1 MSYDIRNDESRNDES
16 RNKNLYPNLKI
27 NGRIFP
33 VWLLKN
39 FSKFKLPEIIRKD
52 NEDPCNVTTKI
63 ELRKFQEFIASYLD
77 YRSPYHD
84 VLLYYGVGAG
94 KSASVMAIYNGL
106 YNSTSGWNIFLLIKA
121 ALHDNP
127 WEAEIKKWL
136 QKDDYEHRYSN
147 IIWIHYDSPYA
158 DKEFLDEVK
167 KTDSS
172 KKNLY
177 IIDEVHN
184 FIRNVYSNVTSKQ
197 GKRAISIYD
206 YILQDKKENSS
217 TRVVLLSATPAI
229 NKPFE
234 LGLLFN
240 LLRPNIFPKSE
251 ILFNQY
257 FVDNSSIPIINP
269 KTKNMFQRRIIG
281 LVSYYIGA
289 TPDLYASKSVNFVD
303 VSMSEYQTDI
313 YNYYEEIERKMSL
326 KKKKSR
332 SSNKETYRTY
342 TRQASNFVFPTIENI
357 AGDKR
362 PRPNQFKIGEKEY
375 ENLLKTKDTDKIK
388 KTLSSQGQA
397 YFKALDKFRETFD
410 NYLNKIYVKE
420 KDSKNNILNDIENFK
435 KYENYEDWYNK
446 EKNKSELISKM
457 IMCSN
462 KFTNIIFNVF
472 KSKGPVLIY
481 SNYVLIEGIDIL
493 KIYLKYFG
501 FDSFSNPK
509 AKDYFKYA
517 EFHNNISKEV
527 RRQSIKMETDPDNKN
542 GKNIKIMLF
551 SPAGAEGISLSN
563 IRQIHI
569 TEPYWNEVRI
579 IQMIGR
585 GIRQCSHKDL
595 PMEERHVEIYRYRS
609 IKHNIIIKET
619 LEGSIVTQEKIVV
632 EDKNQ
637 LNTVDTEI
645 ENLARSKQNLIE
657 SFLDTIKEAAID
669 CELNKNHNMMA
680 SKYRCFKFNEVS
692 LFDKSI
698 GPAYKEDILEDMKI
712 DNGSNATKSITIKV
726 KAIKIRGVIK
736 IGNKEDISNYW
747 YCPETGTIYDFDL
760 NYPVGKVKKDI
771 NGIIEKIDKD
781 TYVIDIIPVP
791 VII

>member
-1 MSYDIRNDESRNDES
+1 MSDDIRNDESRN
-16 RNKNLYPNLKI
+16 KNVYPNLKI

-52 NEDPCNVTTKI
+52 NEDPCNITTKL

-94 KSASVMAIYNGL
+94 KSASVMSIYNGL
-106 YNSTSGWNIFLLIKA
+106 YNATSGWNVFLLIKA

-147 IIWIHYDSPYA
+147 IVWIHYDSPYA

-197 GKRAISIYD
+197 GKRAIAIYD

-251 ILFNQY
+251 ILFDQY
-257 FVDNSSIPIINP
+257 FVDNSAIPVINP

-303 VSMSEYQTDI
+303 VPMSEYQTDI
-313 YNYYEEIERKMSL
+313 YNYFEEVERKMSS

-342 TRQASNFVFPTIENI
+342 TRQASNFVFPTVENI

-375 ENLLKTKDTDKIK
+375 ENLLKTKDTEKIK
-388 KTLSSQGQA
+388 KTLSSQGQS
-397 YFKALDKFRETFD
+397 YFKALEKFRETFD

-446 EKNKSELISKM
+446 EKNKSELINKM

-481 SNYVLIEGIDIL
+481 SNYVLIEGIDVI

-517 EFHNNISKEV
+517 EFHNDISKEV
-527 RRQSIKMETDPDNKN
+527 RRQSIKIETAPDNKY

-619 LEGSIVTQEKIVV
+619 LEGSIITQEKIVV
-632 EDKNQ
+632 EDKSQ
-637 LNTVDTEI
+637 LNTVDIEI

-692 LFDKSI
+692 LFDKNI

-712 DNGSNATKSITIKV
+712 DNGSNSTKSITIKV

-760 NYPVGKVKKDI
+760 NYPVGKVKKDV

>member
-1 MSYDIRNDESRNDES
+1 MADDLRNDES

-52 NEDPCNVTTKI
+52 NEDPCNVTTKK

-106 YNSTSGWNIFLLIKA
+106 YNATSGWNVFLLIKA

-197 GKRAISIYD
+197 GKRAIAIYD

-257 FVDNSSIPIINP
+257 FVNNSSIPTINP
-269 KTKNMFQRRIIG
+269 KTKNIFQRRIIG

-303 VSMSEYQTDI
+303 VPMSEYQTDI
-313 YNYYEEIERKMSL
+313 YNYYEEVERKMSS
-326 KKKKSR
+326 KKKKSK
-332 SSNKETYRTY
+332 SSNKETYKTY
-342 TRQASNFVFPTIENI
+342 TRQASNFVFPTVDDI

-375 ENLLKTKDTDKIK
+375 ENLLKTKDTEKIK
-388 KTLSSQGQA
+388 KTLSSQSQA
-397 YFKALDKFRETFD
+397 YFKTLEKFRETFD
-410 NYLNKIYVKE
+410 NFLNKIYVKE

-435 KYENYEDWYNK
+435 KYDNYEDWYNK
-446 EKNKSELISKM
+446 EKTKSELINKM

-481 SNYVLIEGIDIL
+481 SNYVLIEGIDVI

-517 EFHNNISKEV
+517 EFHNDISKEV
-527 RRQSIKMETDPDNKN
+527 RRQSIKIETAIDNKY
-542 GKNIKIMLF
+542 GKNIKIMFKKLKHLIIF
-551 SPAGAEGISLSN
+551 QYLTSLITAILIS
-563 IRQIHI
+563 
-569 TEPYWNEVRI
+569 
-579 IQMIGR
+579 
-585 GIRQCSHKDL
+585 
-595 PMEERHVEIYRYRS
+595 
-609 IKHNIIIKET
+609 
-619 LEGSIVTQEKIVV
+619 
-632 EDKNQ
+632 
-637 LNTVDTEI
+637 
-645 ENLARSKQNLIE
+645 
-657 SFLDTIKEAAID
+657 TI
-669 CELNKNHNMMA
+669 MA
-680 SKYRCFKFNEVS
+680 F
-692 LFDKSI
+692 
-698 GPAYKEDILEDMKI
+698 
-712 DNGSNATKSITIKV
+712 T
-726 KAIKIRGVIK
+726 
-736 IGNKEDISNYW
+736 
-747 YCPETGTIYDFDL
+747 
-760 NYPVGKVKKDI
+760 
-771 NGIIEKIDKD
+771 
-781 TYVIDIIPVP
+781 
-791 VII
+791 

>member
-1 MSYDIRNDESRNDES
+1 MSDDLRNDESK
-16 RNKNLYPNLKI
+16 NKNLYPNLKI

-39 FSKFKLPEIIRKD
+39 YSKFKLPEIIRKD
-52 NEDPCNVTTKI
+52 NEDPCNITTKV
-63 ELRKFQEFIASYLD
+63 ELRKFQEFIGSYLD

-84 VLLYYGVGAG
+84 ILLYYGLGAG
-94 KSASVMAIYNGL
+94 KSASVMAIYNSL
-106 YNSTSGWNIFLLIKA
+106 YNSTSGWNVFLLIKA

-147 IIWIHYDSPYA
+147 IVWIHYDSPYA

-197 GKRAISIYD
+197 GKRAITIYD
-206 YILQDKKENSS
+206 YIIQDKKENSS
-217 TRVVLLSATPAI
+217 TRVVLLSATPSI

-234 LGLLFN
+234 IGLLFN

-251 ILFNQY
+251 ILFEQY
-257 FVDNSSIPIINP
+257 FVDKSSIPTINP
-269 KTKNMFQRRIIG
+269 KTKNMFQRRIMG

-303 VSMSEYQTDI
+303 VPMSEYQTDI
-313 YNYYEEIERKMSL
+313 YNIFEEIEKKISS
-326 KKKKSR
+326 KKKKAS
-332 SSNKETYRTY
+332 SSNKETYNTY

-357 AGDKR
+357 SGDKR
-362 PRPNQFKIGEKEY
+362 PRPYQYKIGEKEY
-375 ENLLKTKDTDKIK
+375 ELLLKTKNIDKIK
-388 KTLSSQGQA
+388 KTMSSQSQA
-397 YFKALDKFRETFD
+397 YFKALETFRETFD
-410 NYLNKIYVKE
+410 NYLNKIYVNE
-420 KDSKNNILNDIENFK
+420 KDLKTNILNDIENFK
-435 KYENYEDWYNK
+435 KYDNYDNWYNK
-446 EKNKSELISKM
+446 EKNKSELINKM
-457 IMCSN
+457 MICSN
-462 KFTNIIFNVF
+462 KFVNIIFNVF

-481 SNYVLIEGIDIL
+481 SNFVLIEGIDIL

-501 FDSFSNPK
+501 FNSFNNPN

-527 RRQSIKMETDPDNKN
+527 RKQSIKVETDPDNKY

-563 IRQIHI
+563 IRQMHI
-569 TEPYWNEVRI
+569 TEPYFNEVRI
-579 IQMIGR
+579 IQMLGR

-609 IKHNIIIKET
+609 IKHNIETKET
-619 LEGSIVTQEKIVV
+619 IEGSIVTKEKIVI
-632 EDKNQ
+632 EDKSK
-637 LNTVDTEI
+637 LNTIDTKI

-657 SFLDTIKEAAID
+657 SFLDTVKEAAID
-669 CELNKNHNMMA
+669 CELNKNHNMMG
-680 SKYRCFKFNEVS
+680 SKYRCFKFNEIS
-692 LFDKSI
+692 LFDKNI
-698 GPAYKEDILEDMKI
+698 GPAYKEDIMEDMKF
-712 DNGSNATKSITIKV
+712 DNGSNSTKSITIRV

>member
-1 MSYDIRNDESRNDES
+1 MSDEFRNDEFRNDESK
-16 RNKNLYPNLKI
+16 NKNLYPNLKI

-39 FSKFKLPEIIRKD
+39 YSKFKLPEIIRKD

-63 ELRKFQEFIASYLD
+63 ELRKFQDFIASYLD

-84 VLLYYGVGAG
+84 ILLYYGVGAG
-94 KSASVMAIYNGL
+94 KSASVMAIYNSL

-147 IIWIHYDSPYA
+147 IVWIHYDSPYA

-167 KTDSS
+167 KTDTS
-172 KKNLY
+172 KKNMY

-197 GKRAISIYD
+197 GKRAITIYD

-234 LGLLFN
+234 IGLLFN

-251 ILFNQY
+251 ILFDQY
-257 FVDNSSIPIINP
+257 FVDNSSIPTINP

-303 VSMSEYQTDI
+303 VPMSEYQTDI
-313 YNYYEEIERKMSL
+313 YDHFEEIERKIASN
-326 KKKKSR
+326 KRKSR
-332 SSNKETYRTY
+332 SSNKETYKTY
-342 TRQASNFVFPTIENI
+342 TRQASNFVFPTIDNI
-357 AGDKR
+357 SGDTR
-362 PRPNQFKIGEKEY
+362 PRPNQFKIGEKEH
-375 ENLLKTKDTDKIK
+375 ELLLKTKDTKKIK
-388 KTLSSQGQA
+388 KTLSSYKQD
-397 YFKALDKFRETFD
+397 YFKTLEKFRETFD

-420 KDSKNNILNDIENFK
+420 KDTANNILNDIENFK
-435 KYENYEDWYNK
+435 KYDNYDDWYNK
-446 EKNKSELISKM
+446 EKNKSELINKM
-457 IMCSN
+457 MMCSN

-481 SNYVLIEGIDIL
+481 SNFVLIEGIDIL

-501 FDSFSNPK
+501 FNSFSNPS

-517 EFHNNISKEV
+517 EFHNDISKEV
-527 RRQSIKMETDPDNKN
+527 RRKSIKMETDPDNKY

-595 PMEERHVEIYRYRS
+595 PMEDRHVEIYRYRS
-609 IKHNIIIKET
+609 IKYNVILKET
-619 LEGSIVTQEKIVV
+619 IEGNVVTQEKIVI

-680 SKYRCFKFNEVS
+680 SKYRCFKFNEIS
-692 LFDKSI
+692 LFDKNI
-698 GPAYKEDILEDMKI
+698 GPAYKEDIMEDMKI
-712 DNGSNATKSITIKV
+712 DNGSNSTKSITIKV

-781 TYVIDIIPVP
+781 TYVIDIIPVL

>member
-1 MSYDIRNDESRNDES
+1 MSDDIRNDESRN
-16 RNKNLYPNLKI
+16 KNIYPNLKI

-52 NEDPCNVTTKI
+52 NEDPCNITTKL

-77 YRSPYHD
+77 YKSPYHD
-84 VLLYYGVGAG
+84 ILLYYGVGAG

-106 YNSTSGWNIFLLIKA
+106 YNSTSGWNVFLLIKA

-167 KTDSS
+167 KTDAS

-197 GKRAISIYD
+197 GKRAIAIYD

-251 ILFNQY
+251 ILFDQY
-257 FVDNSSIPIINP
+257 FVDNSSIPVINP

-303 VSMSEYQTDI
+303 VPMSEYQTDI
-313 YNYYEEIERKMSL
+313 YNYFEELERKMSS

-342 TRQASNFVFPTIENI
+342 TRQASNFVFPTVENI

-375 ENLLKTKDTDKIK
+375 ENLLKTKDTEKIK
-388 KTLSSQGQA
+388 KTLSSQSQA
-397 YFKALDKFRETFD
+397 YFKTLEKFRETFD
-410 NYLNKIYVKE
+410 NYLNKIYLKE

-435 KYENYEDWYNK
+435 KYENYEDWYNN
-446 EKNKSELISKM
+446 EKNKSELINKM

-481 SNYVLIEGIDIL
+481 SNYVLIEGIDVI

-517 EFHNNISKEV
+517 EFHNDISKEV
-527 RRQSIKMETDPDNKN
+527 RRQSIKIETAPDNKH

-551 SPAGAEGISLSN
+551 SPAGAEGISLNN
-563 IRQIHI
+563 IKQIHI

-595 PMEERHVEIYRYRS
+595 PMDERHVEIYRYRS

-619 LEGSIVTQEKIVV
+619 LEGSVVTQEKVV
-632 EDKNQ
+632 IEDKSQ

-645 ENLARSKQNLIE
+645 ENLARSKHNLIE

-692 LFDKSI
+692 LFDKNI
-698 GPAYKEDILEDMKI
+698 GPAYKEDIMEDMKI
-712 DNGSNATKSITIKV
+712 DNGLNATKSITIRV

-736 IGNKEDISNYW
+736 IGNKEDFSNYW

>member
-1 MSYDIRNDESRNDES
+1 MADDIRNDESRN
-16 RNKNLYPNLKI
+16 KNIYPNLKI

-52 NEDPCNVTTKI
+52 NEDPCNITTKL

-84 VLLYYGVGAG
+84 ALLYYGVGAG
-94 KSASVMAIYNGL
+94 KSGAVMAIYNGL
-106 YNSTSGWNIFLLIKA
+106 YNATSGWNVFLLIKA

-197 GKRAISIYD
+197 GKRAIAIYD

-251 ILFNQY
+251 ILFDQY
-257 FVDNSSIPIINP
+257 FVDNGAIPTINP

-303 VSMSEYQTDI
+303 VPMSEYQTDI
-313 YNYYEEIERKMSL
+313 YNYFEEVERKMSS
-326 KKKKSR
+326 KKKKSK

-375 ENLLKTKDTDKIK
+375 ENLLKTKDTEKIK
-388 KTLSSQGQA
+388 KTLSSQSQA
-397 YFKALDKFRETFD
+397 YFKTLEKFRETFD

-420 KDSKNNILNDIENFK
+420 KNSKNNILNDIENFK
-435 KYENYEDWYNK
+435 KYNNYEDWYNK

-462 KFTNIIFNVF
+462 KFINIIFNVF

-481 SNYVLIEGIDIL
+481 SNYVLIEGIDVI
-493 KIYLKYFG
+493 KIFLKYFG
-501 FDSFSNPK
+501 FNSFSNPN

-517 EFHNNISKEV
+517 EFHNDISKEV
-527 RRQSIKMETDPDNKN
+527 RRQSIKIETSPDNKY

-551 SPAGAEGISLSN
+551 SPAGAEGISLNN

-595 PMEERHVEIYRYRS
+595 PIEERHVEIYRYRS

-619 LEGSIVTQEKIVV
+619 IEGSIVTQEKIVV
-632 EDKNQ
+632 EDKSQ
-637 LNTVDTEI
+637 LNTVDIEI

-692 LFDKSI
+692 LFDKNI

-760 NYPVGKVKKDI
+760 NYPVGKVKKDA